1 VKLPEY
7 EELLLNVENGVLT
20 ITINRPHKRNA
31 MNEAVVKGIMESF
44 DAIAGNLDIR
54 AVVLRGAE
62 GHFCAGGDISGMQGT
77 SSQEEAERAAW
88 EFNRVFGRLC
98 TQVNRA
104 PQVVITML
112 EGAVL
117 GGGFGLACISDV
129 AIADINAKFG
139 MPETG
144 LGIVPAQIAPFVVM
158 RIGITQARRLA
169 LLGERVNGEQAR
181 ELGIVHYCCD
191 GVAAMEATLK
201 EVLGKLRRCAPAATA
216 ATKQLI
222 LDVGSADLE
231 QLLDRA
237 ADDFTRA
244 INSAEGKE
252 GTGAFV
258 EKRLPSW
265 AQGEQ

>member
-1 VKLPEY
+1 MDLPQS
-7 EELLLNVENGVLT
+7 EELLLRQEEGVLY

-31 MNEAVVKGIMESF
+31 MNDAVVSGIMQTF
-44 DAIAGNLDIR
+44 DAIADNRDIR

-62 GHFCAGGDISGMQGT
+62 GHFCSGGDISGMSKTG
-77 SSQEEAERAAW
+77 SQEEAEKAAW
-88 EFNRVFGRLC
+88 EFNRVFGRMC

-129 AIADINAKFG
+129 AIADLNAKFG

-158 RIGITQARRLA
+158 RIGITRARQLA
-169 LLGERVNGEQAR
+169 LLGERINGAAAR
-181 ELGIVHYCCD
+181 ELGIVHYTTD
-191 GVAAMEATLK
+191 GPDEMNALLQDVLAKLK
-201 EVLGKLRRCAPAATA
+201 RCAPGATA
-216 ATKQLI
+216 ATKQLM
-222 LDVGSADLE
+222 LDVGSTDLE
-231 QLLDRA
+231 SLLDRA
-237 ADDFTRA
+237 ANDFTAA

-252 GTGAFV
+252 GTTAFV
-258 EKRLPSW
+258 EKRLPNW
-265 AQGEQ
+265 ADQT